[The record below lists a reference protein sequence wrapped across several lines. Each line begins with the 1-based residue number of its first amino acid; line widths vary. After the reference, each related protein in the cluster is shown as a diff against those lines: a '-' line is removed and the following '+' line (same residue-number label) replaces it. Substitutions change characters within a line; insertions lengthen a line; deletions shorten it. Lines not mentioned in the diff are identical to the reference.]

1 MTMNS
6 EAELIHGTTF
16 ICVEVDKLGSVDA
29 VYYDNATDK
38 PEWVAVRSGLFGTR
52 VALVPLRR
60 ADHAGDALRVPF
72 DKVQLRNAPHHDPGN
87 ELSSSDEAD
96 LYRYYGIDYAH
107 SADDSAKTG
116 EVRSGMLH
124 GRTDRTDRTDR
135 ADRIAGAEGTDRVR
149 DEAMTRSEERMRVG
163 TTSQES
169 GRARLRKFVVT
180 EHQQMNV
187 PVSHE
192 EVRVEREPITD
203 ANRHAA
209 MHGTDISEAEHE
221 VVLHAERPVVDKV
234 AEPVE
239 RVRLGKE
246 TVTEQQT
253 VEGDVRKERIEFDG
267 ADAEKFAKFDKKKDD
282 FR

>member
-6 EAELIHGTTF
+6 EAERLHGTTV
-16 ICVEVDKLGSVDA
+16 IGGDGEKLGSVDA

-116 EVRSGMLH
+116 EVRSGMLRGH
-124 GRTDRTDRTDR
+124 TGRTDRIEGTDRTD
-135 ADRIAGAEGTDRVR
+135 GKDRVG

-163 TTSQES
+163 TTSQEA
-169 GRARLRKFVVT
+169 GRARLRKYVVT
-180 EHQQMNV
+180 EHQQMSV

-239 RVRLGKE
+239 RVRLGKD